1 MNLIQF
7 VSADSVM
14 AETSCIFWFQSVS
27 VLPSLIYFS
36 YFTLK
41 KLLLIIFI
49 LTVLRS
55 TLSLL
60 LD

>member
-7 VSADSVM
+7 VSADSVI
-14 AETSCIFWFQSVS
+14 AVTSCIFWFQSVS
-27 VLPSLIYFS
+27 VLPSFIYFS

-55 TLSLL
+55 TLCLL
-60 LD
+60 Y

>member
-7 VSADSVM
+7 VSADSVI
-14 AETSCIFWFQSVS
+14 AVTSGIFWFQSVS

-55 TLSLL
+55 TLCLL
-60 LD
+60 Y